1 MLFNDGRMGYGH
13 TESLLQ
19 ADKTN
24 TAIALSGRKSRFSSG
39 KIHIIGYNQSRL
51 VDQNTYEEGS
61 VPVFKAKKPSKE

>member
-24 TAIALSGRKSRFSSG
+24 IAIALSEENHGFLPVKFILLG
-39 KIHIIGYNQSRL
+39 TINQ
-51 VDQNTYEEGS
+51 DW
-61 VPVFKAKKPSKE
+61 